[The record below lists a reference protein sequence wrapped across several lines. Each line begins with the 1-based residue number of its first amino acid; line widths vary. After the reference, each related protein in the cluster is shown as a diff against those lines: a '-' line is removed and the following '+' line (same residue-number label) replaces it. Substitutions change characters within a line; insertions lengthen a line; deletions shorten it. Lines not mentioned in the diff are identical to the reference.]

1 MDVDPKR
8 TTATTQVEVLEE
20 LMNAIRR
27 GDQRALEEFHRT
39 ISPGVRFLLERRLG
53 KGHADETMG
62 VVIETV
68 VREIRADVSLQPGA
82 LLSFVQTKIHQE
94 ADSRRNEREA
104 GKPGAQPPGGLRIA
118 QGVLDRMSPLEQD
131 ALRRCYVARE
141 PADKIMARLSL
152 TPDQF
157 LALKLRARAE
167 FSTASRQEA
176 QVA

>member
-20 LMNAIRR
+20 LMNAIRS
-27 GDQRALEEFHRT
+27 GDQRALEKFHRS

-53 KGHADETMG
+53 KGNAEETMG
-62 VVIETV
+62 LVLESVI
-68 VREIRADVSLQPGA
+68 REIRADVSLQPAA
-82 LLSFVQTKIHQE
+82 LLSFVQTTIHQE
-94 ADSRRNEREA
+94 ADGRRNEPGAAE
-104 GKPGAQPPGGLRIA
+104 PGAQPPGGLRIA

-131 ALRRCYVARE
+131 ALRRCYVVRE
-141 PADKIMARLSL
+141 PADKIMACLNL
-152 TPDQF
+152 TRDQF

-167 FSTASRQEA
+167 FRTAARLEA